1 MVTFVLLWLQMG
13 VDVQYYQIGQYQT
26 EAACL
31 DAKDQAAMLA
41 PLENQVL
48 KCLKLYTK
56 GR

>member
-31 DAKDQAAMLA
+31 EAKDQAAMLA